1 MNKIKFITKVFV
13 IGLISLTIHPTF
25 ASSNDASEYAIEV
38 LEQRFDMLD
47 GHFDYRLTP
56 EIEVLV
62 KAYTSKYRKSTE
74 RLLGRTNVYF
84 PLFEKA
90 IEEQGLPQELKFLT
104 IIESNLKPYAK
115 SVVGAAGLWQFM
127 KPTGRMMGL
136 KINRVVD
143 ERNDPIKSTYAAL
156 NYLSYLHDMFG
167 DWTLAIAAYNCGPG
181 NVKKAIR
188 RGNSTDYWTIRK
200 YLPRETRA
208 YVPKFMAASY
218 LMNYYLEHNLIPS
231 DEKLQENPTTAR
243 IYKQIDFRAIS
254 RIVDMDVKTI
264 WKLNPMYIRGY
275 IPASDQ
281 GYYLTLPEDKLYQ
294 FALEAETEFDIV
306 YQPVEKEQEVEEVGE
321 VPEVEVSRELIYI
334 PLIEGINVEAI
345 SPSNQSEEEQRIW
358 NLYNSI
364 ELRETDVYNEDE
376 EEFYDV
382 SRYNYKYLLDQ
393 RDSYKGISDYFIRL

>member
-1 MNKIKFITKVFV
+1 MNKIKFITKAFV
-13 IGLISLTIHPTF
+13 IGLISLTIHPLF
-25 ASSNDASEYAIEV
+25 ASSDDASEYAVEV
-38 LEQRFDMLD
+38 LKQRFELMD

-56 EIEVLV
+56 EIEGLV
-62 KAYTSKYRKSTE
+62 KIYTAKYRKSTE
-74 RLLGRTNVYF
+74 KLLGRTNIYF

-90 IEEQGLPQELKFLT
+90 IEEKGLPQELKFLT

-143 ERNDPIKSTYAAL
+143 ERNDPIKSTDAAL
-156 NYLSYLHDMFG
+156 QYLSYLYDMFD

-188 RGNSTDYWTIRK
+188 RGNSTDFWIIRR

-218 LMNYYLEHNLIPS
+218 LMNYYLDHGLTPTG
-231 DEKLQENPTTAR
+231 EKLEENPTTAK
-243 IYKQIDFRAIS
+243 IYKKTDFRSIS
-254 RIVDMDVKTI
+254 RMVDMDVKTI
-264 WKLNPMYIRGY
+264 WRMNPMYIRGY
-275 IPASDQ
+275 IPESEQ

-306 YQPVEKEQEVEEVGE
+306 YQPVEKEEIIEEDL
-321 VPEVEVSRELIYI
+321 VPEVEISRELVYI
-334 PLIEGINVEAI
+334 PLIENKNIATI
-345 SPSNQSEEEQRIW
+345 APSNQSKEEQRIW
-358 NLYNSI
+358 KLYYSYDV
-364 ELRETDVYNEDE
+364 RESDVYNEQE
-376 EEFYDV
+376 EESQDL

-393 RDSYKGISDYFIRL
+393 RDNYEGIQNYFFRL